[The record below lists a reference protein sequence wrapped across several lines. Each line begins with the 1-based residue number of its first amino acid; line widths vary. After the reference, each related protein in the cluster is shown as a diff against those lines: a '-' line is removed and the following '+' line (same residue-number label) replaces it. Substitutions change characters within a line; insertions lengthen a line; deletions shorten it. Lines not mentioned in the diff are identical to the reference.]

1 MEIKGRTFLQSFFFI
16 EESKKAPNMR
26 KMQQGCN
33 FSSWACTG
41 EREAQWQSS
50 WEDNQWSSTGTP
62 AHAIYAQRQTPANR
76 KILMKRCFRPVST
89 DTFALKLLSKSWLYK
104 SVELSRHHN
113 CLKVPEIEDSD
124 QMSGSIGK
132 CERFWLMGRGI
143 CRPSVF
149 LAPDILPLVT
159 PDIENYKQ
167 KLKELFLFM
176 NRWLHLMYGPSG
188 PSVLLAP
195 DTGCHQKHQVLD

>member
-1 MEIKGRTFLQSFFFI
+1 MIWKSKVGLFDKVFFI
-16 EESKKAPNMR
+16 EESKKAPNI
-26 KMQQGCN
+26 KKIQQGCN
-33 FSSWACTG
+33 FSSWACIG

-62 AHAIYAQRQTPANR
+62 AHAIYAQWQTPANR
-76 KILMKRCFRPVST
+76 KILMKRCFRPGST
-89 DTFALKLLSKSWLYK
+89 DTFALIDKLLSKSWLYNSWRRHPVRETREKKHGK

-159 PDIENYKQ
+159 SDIENYKQ
-167 KLKELFLFM
+167 EL
-176 NRWLHLMYGPSG
+176 
-188 PSVLLAP
+188 SVN
-195 DTGCHQKHQVLD
+195 